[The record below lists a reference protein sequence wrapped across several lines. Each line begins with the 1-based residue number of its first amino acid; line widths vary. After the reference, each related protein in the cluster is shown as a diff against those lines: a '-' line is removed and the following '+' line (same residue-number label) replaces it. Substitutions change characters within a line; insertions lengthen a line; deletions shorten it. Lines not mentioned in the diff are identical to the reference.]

1 MAIPPN
7 EIDLTQYLEHS
18 LLHPA
23 ATQEQI
29 KECCRAAE
37 QFNFPAVCLY
47 PTAIRVARD
56 LLHQRPIQLC
66 CVVGFPSGAHTLAT
80 KLYEAQEAV
89 ENGATELDL
98 MLNLTLLKMGDSEK
112 LYQEVAEIVAV
123 TKVPIKTI
131 LETALLTDTEKRLAA
146 EICLDAGASYLK
158 TSTGWFGGATV
169 ADVKLLHG
177 ITKGKIGIKA
187 AGGIKTADQAI
198 ALIQAGATRLGTS
211 RSVKIIQEQ
220 AQQIDDVPW

>member
-1 MAIPPN
+1 MVIPAN
-7 EIDLTQYLEHS
+7 EIDLAQYLEHS

-23 ATQEQI
+23 ATYEQV
-29 KECCRAAE
+29 KECCQVAE

-47 PTAIRVARD
+47 PTAMRTARD
-56 LLHQRPIQLC
+56 FLKQRSIQLC
-66 CVVGFPSGAHTLAT
+66 CVVGFPAGAHTIGT

-98 MLNLTLLKMGDSEK
+98 MLNLALLKMGDSEK
-112 LYQEVAEIVAV
+112 LYQEVAQIVEM
-123 TKVPIKTI
+123 TKVPIKAI

-146 EICLDAGASYLK
+146 EVCLDAGASYLK
-158 TSTGWFGGATV
+158 TSTGWFGGATT
-169 ADVKLLHG
+169 ADVKLLYG

-198 ALIQAGATRLGTS
+198 ALIQAGANRLGTS
-211 RSVKIIQEQ
+211 RSLSIIQERERQ
-220 AQQIDDVPW
+220 SDDEAW